1 MSATP
6 APDALDLTAFGDE
19 SESVRLKDPDTYI
32 LVATLCS
39 NLEHEDLR
47 DTMRSL
53 LPRGQRKV
61 HWRETTNDRERRRI
75 IDAVAG
81 AGVEHVVV
89 VRDGSPGERP
99 ERRRRHCLERLCY
112 ELDQLGVSRLLLES
126 RGPADDKRDRNLL
139 DTMLAKRTLP
149 GGLRIGHATGP
160 SEPLLWLPDV
170 VCGAVTH
177 SRLGDDSYLQALR
190 STVEL
195 VEIVAD

>member
-1 MSATP
+1 MSSTP
-6 APDALDLTAFGDE
+6 APGTLDLTAFGDE

-32 LVATLCS
+32 LVATLCPDPD
-39 NLEHEDLR
+39 HEDVR

-53 LPRGQRKV
+53 LHRGQRKV
-61 HWRETTNDRERRRI
+61 HWRETTNNRERHKI

-112 ELDQLGVSRLLLES
+112 ELDQLGVPQLLLES
-126 RGPADDKRDRNLL
+126 RGPADDKRDRHLL
-139 DTMLAKRTLP
+139 DTMRAKRVLP
-149 GGLRIGHATGP
+149 GGLRMGHAPGP
-160 SEPLLWLPDV
+160 SEPLLWLPDA
-170 VCGAVTH
+170 VCGAVTQ
-177 SRLGDDSYLQALR
+177 SRLGDDSYLRALR